1 MNATVGKVRFRWK
14 KLGQVFAPNGEQDW
28 MHSHCQNPTPLL
40 MEDRIRVFFNCRPKA
55 GKDGLTVSTATYID
69 LDRQDPRRII
79 APPPGPLLP
88 FGGLGTFDEFGV
100 MAGTVI
106 RMSPAEVWVY
116 YVGWSRC
123 QGVPYNHAIGVAVSS
138 DGGNHFRRLGD
149 GPVISRT
156 VNEPY
161 IQNSPFIMKAGN
173 VFHLWYSSGITW
185 KLHEGRPE
193 SVYVLMHA
201 TSSDGIHWNRSGRP
215 IMPARVDDECQTNPS
230 VVQIN
235 GRFHMWF
242 CYRHGL
248 DFRNSQRS
256 YRIGYAWS
264 DDGLN
269 WQRDD
274 EASVL
279 EPSASGWD
287 SEMVCYPSV
296 FTLDN
301 GDTCMLYSGNGF
313 GRDGF
318 GIAVLDNS

>member
-1 MNATVGKVRFRWK
+1 MSPTFRWK
-14 KLGQVFAPNGEQDW
+14 KLGRVYAPSGAGDW
-28 MHSHCQNPTPLL
+28 LHSHAQNPAPLL
-40 MEDRIRVFFNCRPKA
+40 MHDRIRVYFNCRPPA
-55 GKDGLTVSTATYID
+55 GPDGMFVSTATFID
-69 LDRQDPRRII
+69 LDRNDPTTVLE
-79 APPPGPLLP
+79 APQAPLLP
-88 FGGLGTFDEFGV
+88 LGALGTFDEFGV
-100 MAGTVI
+100 MSCTAIQMTA
-106 RMSPAEVWVY
+106 AEVWLY

-123 QGVPYNHAIGVAVSS
+123 QGVPYNHAIGAAVSH
-138 DGGNHFRRLGD
+138 DGGTTFRRLGE
-149 GPVISRT
+149 GPLLSRT
-156 VNEPY
+156 LHEPH
-161 IQNSPFIMKAGN
+161 IQNSPVILKQGD
-173 VFHLWYSSGITW
+173 VFHLWYSSGTGW
-185 KLHEGRPE
+185 KLHDGQPE

-201 TSSDGIHWNRSGRP
+201 TSRDGIQWERSGQP

-230 VVQIN
+230 VVQID

-256 YRIGYAWS
+256 YRIGYAGS
-264 DDGLN
+264 DDGLA

-301 GDTCMLYSGNGF
+301 GTTYMLYSGNGF

-318 GIAVLDNS
+318 GIAVLDNG